1 MYNYGKNKIATNRNI
16 MNHRQLQQFRTI
28 FLSHYPDLVKAARF
42 YVRDQAVA
50 DDIVQDT
57 FAKLWENFDQTEH
70 IENIKGYLQYTIR
83 NRSLN
88 HLEHLQVVDK
98 YQQDYLKQLQEDEH
112 TPDDFLKLVQNLV
125 NQLPPK
131 RKQILEMSIV
141 ESKSYQEIATQ
152 LDISLNTVKDHIKK
166 AYAFLREEA
175 HKQIPHYILFLAFH
189 CPKV

>member
-1 MYNYGKNKIATNRNI
+1 M
-16 MNHRQLQQFRTI
+16 
-28 FLSHYPDLVKAARF
+28 VKAARF

-50 DDIVQDT
+50 EDIVQDT
-57 FAKLWENFDQTEH
+57 FAKLWENFDQTKR

-141 ESKSYQEIATQ
+141 ESKSYQEIAAQ

-189 CPKV
+189 YPKPSLT